1 MRFFCIE
8 KPRRREKGEGRRE
21 KGEGRKEPS
30 CGEGW
35 DLDRLRIRVSGN
47 SLGKSLFRGGQLWVE
62 KLDKSCALVI
72 IVMRIKLNIMSKE
85 TLNLTIKSNIKQKA
99 KLLASQKG
107 ISVSKLFEQA
117 IESETIETEFVP
129 IPGSVVERLMN
140 VVEESDK
147 RTSVDYK
154 LLRGKVIRDRYE

>member
-1 MRFFCIE
+1 
-8 KPRRREKGEGRRE
+8 
-21 KGEGRKEPS
+21 
-30 CGEGW
+30 
-35 DLDRLRIRVSGN
+35 
-47 SLGKSLFRGGQLWVE
+47 
-62 KLDKSCALVI
+62 
-72 IVMRIKLNIMSKE
+72 MSKE